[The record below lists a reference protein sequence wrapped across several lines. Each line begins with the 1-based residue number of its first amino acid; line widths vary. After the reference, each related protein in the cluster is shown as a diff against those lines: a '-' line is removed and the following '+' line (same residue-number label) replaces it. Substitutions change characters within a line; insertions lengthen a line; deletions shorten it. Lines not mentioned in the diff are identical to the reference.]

1 MRDDQLF
8 DDVLEM
14 LDDDRDPRTI
24 ASIIGCS
31 VQQVY
36 QIIDKHSV
44 EEAYDDSW

>member
-1 MRDDQLF
+1 MRDDQIF

-31 VQQVY
+31 VEKIY
-36 QIIDKHSV
+36 QIIDKQSSD
-44 EEAYDDSW
+44 EYNDSW